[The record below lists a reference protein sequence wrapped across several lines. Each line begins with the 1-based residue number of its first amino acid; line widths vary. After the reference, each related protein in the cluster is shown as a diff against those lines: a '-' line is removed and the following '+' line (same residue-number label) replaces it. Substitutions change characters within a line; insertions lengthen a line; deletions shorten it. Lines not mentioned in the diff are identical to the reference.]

1 MIPRWYVVRSEA
13 RAEYLAAKELMADGL
28 EVFFPRIKTR
38 YPRIGHLDTPLFPG
52 YLFIR
57 CNPEVEGWP
66 LLQPRHRISRW
77 LGFGGV
83 VSSVPDEVIT
93 EVVQRVEGINCGQG
107 LWRKYRPG
115 EKVQIVSNGIESLA
129 EVLEEA
135 KSPQAQ
141 ATVLFEFMGRLVQ
154 AKVPWE
160 DIRPFEEQHQV
171 LHLRPRR
178 TRGKGRWVR
187 GFEPDGAPK
196 ASPATLH
203 P

>member
-1 MIPRWYVVRSEA
+1 MTPSWYVVRTEA
-13 RAEYLAAKELMADGL
+13 RAEYLAARELEADGL
-28 EVFFPRIKTR
+28 EVFFPRLKTR
-38 YPRIGHLDTPLFPG
+38 HPRVGHVDAPLFAG

-57 CNPEVEGWP
+57 CSPEVDGWP

-77 LGFGGV
+77 LSFGGTV
-83 VSSVPDEVIT
+83 ASVPDEVIT
-93 EVVQRVEGINCGQG
+93 EVVQRMEGINSGQG

-115 EKVQIVSNGIESLA
+115 EKVQIVSNGIETLA

-141 ATVLFEFMGRLVQ
+141 ATVLFQFMGRLVQ

-160 DIRPFEEQHQV
+160 DIRPTEAQHQV
-171 LHLRPRR
+171 PLWRPRR
-178 TRGKGRWVR
+178 TRGKGRRIR
-187 GFEPDGAPK
+187 GSEPDGAAK